1 MLTQRQL
8 TGQHDGEATIP
19 SYTQSAM
26 RIVAAF
32 VLAAL
37 TTYISFAAFGAYILL
52 DLKHNPPPPPNLGGI
67 GAGLCFFIFG
77 PLCALVAGIVG
88 AFLAHYRRFHLAWLA
103 FGLLVAL
110 SLTIVAFLILH
121 YARVLPFEL

>member
-1 MLTQRQL
+1 MTN
-8 TGQHDGEATIP
+8 P
-19 SYTQSAM
+19 SNSLSVT

-32 VLAAL
+32 LLAAL
-37 TTYISFAAFGAYILL
+37 ATYIPFAAFGVYILL
-52 DLKHNPPPPPNLGGI
+52 DLKINPPPPPNLGGI

-103 FGLLVAL
+103 FGILVAV
-110 SLTIVAFLILH
+110 SLTIVAILILV

>member
-1 MLTQRQL
+1 MTN
-8 TGQHDGEATIP
+8 P
-19 SYTQSAM
+19 SNSLSVT

-32 VLAAL
+32 LLAAL
-37 TTYISFAAFGAYILL
+37 AAYIPFAAFGAYILW
-52 DLKHNPPPPPNLGGI
+52 DLKINPPPPPNLGGI

-88 AFLAHYRRFHLAWLA
+88 ALWAHSRRIHLSWLA
-103 FGLLVAL
+103 RCILLEV
-110 SLTIVAFLILH
+110 SLTIVAILILV